1 MESKYI
7 FGVVVTKGRFVVKL
21 EFKVSALCKYMGH
34 FSLDTFDLVTGTFRL
49 FFLETRFHL
58 LAIFSL
64 LTYSDF
70 QACIYKCLN
79 ILLQM
84 RLMESNNSMGLSW
97 WNDQI

>member
-7 FGVVVTKGRFVVKL
+7 LGVVVTKGRFVVKI
-21 EFKVSALCKYMGH
+21 EFKVGALCKYMGH

-70 QACIYKCLN
+70 
-79 ILLQM
+79 
-84 RLMESNNSMGLSW
+84 
-97 WNDQI
+97 